1 MTIAHPT
8 PEHGGREQL
17 LSNGK
22 YLANGLSVRTV
33 SRRGPNDPPGD
44 SSAGMSGKSRQP
56 TIAAMPRG
64 RFPETVAKISI
75 LMILNEI

>member
-17 LSNGK
+17 ISNGK
-22 YLANGLSVRTV
+22 YFANGLSVRTV
-33 SRRGPNDPPGD
+33 SRRGPNGPSGD

-56 TIAAMPRG
+56 TIAAMPRD